1 VAGRAVRAAQESA
14 TQLSGAR
21 AIGLVAQREIS
32 ERVRDR
38 SFVIGIVITV
48 LFIAA
53 FIVGPRLLGFGDP
66 EEYTL
71 GVVDDRGAALAEAVA
86 AQAAQG
92 DEAVVDVERLDDP
105 GAGEAAVRDGDV
117 VALVTADEVVVDE
130 ELPPQLGAVLQ
141 AAAGQVRVVE
151 ELGRAGVP
159 ADEAAALLSPDPLP
173 VRALDPPPPGGGRE
187 AGTGVAFFV
196 LFVLYG
202 QIFGYGI
209 AVASGIVEEK
219 ATRVVEVVLASIR
232 PVHLLAGKVL
242 GIGVVGLLQL
252 VTIAAVGLA
261 LVAATGAVDLPPGTF
276 TAVGLAI
283 AWFLLGYA
291 FYACA
296 FAVVGAL
303 VSRQEE
309 LQNASTPLTLTV
321 FAALGLS
328 SAAIADPSSLLA
340 RVGSF
345 LPPTAPLVMPMRMTL
360 GAVEAWEVLLAVAL
374 MVAAIAAVVLLA
386 ARVYQAGALRTGQR
400 IRLRQALDT
409 P

>member
-1 VAGRAVRAAQESA
+1 MSGGQVAQA
-14 TQLSGAR
+14 QLSGAR
-21 AIGLVAQREIS
+21 AIGLVARREIT

-38 SFVIGIVITV
+38 SFVVGIVFTV

-53 FIVGPRLLGFGDP
+53 FVLGPRLLGFGDP

-71 GVVDDRGAALAEAVA
+71 GVVDDEGAALAA
-86 AQAAQG
+86 AAAAAAARG
-92 DEAVVDVERLDDP
+92 DEVVVDVERFDGP
-105 GAGEAAVRDGDV
+105 AAGEAAVRDGDV
-117 VALVTADEVVVDE
+117 IALVTAGELLVDE
-130 ELPPQLGAVLQ
+130 ELPPELGALVQ
-141 AAAGQVRVVE
+141 GASGQVRAVE

-159 ADEAAALLSPDPLP
+159 AAEAVALLNPDPLP
-173 VRALDPPPPGGGRE
+173 VRALDPPPEGGGRA
-187 AGTGVAFFV
+187 AGSGVAFFV

-219 ATRVVEVVLASIR
+219 STRVVEVVLASIR

-252 VTIAAVGLA
+252 ITIAVVGVA

-276 TAVGLAI
+276 SAVSLAI

-309 LQNASTPLTLTV
+309 LQNASTPLTLVV

-360 GAVEAWEVLLAVAL
+360 GAVEAWEVLVAVAL
-374 MVAAIAAVVLLA
+374 MVVAIAAVVLLA